1 MKHRIRRSEGRS
13 DADRGPAPSGGFQ
26 VGPDT
31 VVRLRYRA
39 YDEEG
44 ELVAESER
52 AAEFL
57 VGYGQLPPRLER
69 DIQGLAAGQS
79 RSVTLAPADA
89 FGPRDP
95 RAVIE
100 VDRADFPEDVAP
112 GDQFEAEG
120 AGGDFV
126 WLRVLEVCPETLLLD
141 TNHPLAGQKVR
152 FEIAVEAVRPAT
164 AEERTQATGRLEAG
178 KGALVSVDRLL
189 QGGGRR
195 YESTPAQ
202 KRSEQDAPTPGHA
215 SPLSETKE

>member
-1 MKHRIRRSEGRS
+1 MTRSVRRS
-13 DADRGPAPSGGFQ
+13 DASPAGTPSGACQ

-31 VVRLRYRA
+31 VVELRYRT

-52 AAEFL
+52 PSEFL

-69 DIQGLAAGQS
+69 QVEGLAAGQS
-79 RSVTLAPADA
+79 RSVALGPLDA

-95 RAVIE
+95 RAVLE
-100 VDRADFPEDVAP
+100 VDRTDFPHDVAP

-120 AGGDFV
+120 AVGELV
-126 WLRVLEVCPETLLLD
+126 WLRVLEVRSETVVLD

-152 FEIAVEAVRPAT
+152 FEITIDSVRPAT
-164 AEERTQATGRLEAG
+164 EDERKQAAERLEGREAP
-178 KGALVSVDRLL
+178 ALVSVERLL

-195 YESTPAQ
+195 YESTPA
-202 KRSEQDAPTPGHA
+202 EQRLERDVQALGRAPTA
-215 SPLSETKE
+215 SETKE